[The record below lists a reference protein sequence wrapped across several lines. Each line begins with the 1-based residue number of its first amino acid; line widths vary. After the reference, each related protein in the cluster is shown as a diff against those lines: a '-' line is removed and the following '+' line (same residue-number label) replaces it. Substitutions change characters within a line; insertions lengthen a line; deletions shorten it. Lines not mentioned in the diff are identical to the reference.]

1 LTDNFQIYIMAI
13 NIELEKLYYDDVE
26 ERKSVDLDNKDEVVK
41 IGQRTITEINQVKH
55 MLATNLIDLTE
66 IWNLHYLAYILQ
78 HSENSSDYKLANKF
92 ASEAVR
98 LGSTVSKWIYAAT
111 LDRCLI
117 AEGKKQKYG
126 TQYKLEN
133 GKWITQPVD
142 ESTTDEERE
151 DFGVKTLKEYLS
163 TQYK

>member
-1 LTDNFQIYIMAI
+1 MAI
-13 NIELEKLYYDDVE
+13 NIELEKFYYDDVE
-26 ERKSVDLDNKDEVVK
+26 ERKSVDLDNKNKVDAFEE
-41 IGQRTITEINQVKH
+41 RTIDMINKVKEL
-55 MLATNLIDLTE
+55 LALETIDLTE

-78 HSENSSDYKLANKF
+78 HSENSSNYKLANKF

-142 ESTTDEERE
+142 EGTTDEERNG
-151 DFGVKTLKEYLS
+151 FGLKPLKEYLS
-163 TQYK
+163 RKYK